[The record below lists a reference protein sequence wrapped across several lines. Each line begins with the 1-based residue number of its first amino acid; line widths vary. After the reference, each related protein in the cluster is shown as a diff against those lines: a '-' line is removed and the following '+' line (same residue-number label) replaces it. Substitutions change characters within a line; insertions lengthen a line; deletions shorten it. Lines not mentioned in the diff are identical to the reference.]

1 MKPIL
6 LGLLI
11 LSSIAVTALF
21 VPKMTGATLAVAAP
35 NTGSVSSGL
44 FYPSVDPN
52 PDPNPNPNPNR
63 VAALRFEF
71 TLAQNVLLNLAG
83 SSEISFLNPFTGKA
97 VTLEVLKGEP
107 YPSAPKDY
115 LQRVE
120 PIALKLEIPKN
131 VKAGVYNV
139 KLNAQMFLCEAV
151 LKVCYLEDTPG
162 SFEIRVGQTG
172 RDTPVKLEY
181 VRPQR

>member
-6 LGLLI
+6 LGLLA

-21 VPKMTGATLAVAAP
+21 VPKMTGATLAVGAP

-44 FYPSVDPN
+44 FYPSAD
-52 PDPNPNPNPNR
+52 R

-71 TLAQNVLLNLAG
+71 TLAQHVLLNLAG
-83 SSEISFLNPFTGKA
+83 SSEIAFLNPFTGKE
-97 VTLEVLKGEP
+97 VTLEVSKGEP
-107 YPSAPKDY
+107 YPSAPTDY
-115 LQRVE
+115 LQRLE
-120 PIALKLEIPKN
+120 PVASKLEIPKN
-131 VKAGVYNV
+131 AKPGVYNV
-139 KLNAQMFLCEAV
+139 KLIAQMFLCEAV
-151 LKVCYLEDTPG
+151 LKVCYLEETAG
-162 SFEIRVGQTG
+162 SFELRVGQTG

>member
-11 LSSIAVTALF
+11 LSSIAVTAFF
-21 VPKMTGATLAVAAP
+21 VPKMTGATLAVGAP
-35 NTGSVSSGL
+35 NTGSISSGV
-44 FYPSVDPN
+44 FHASVD
-52 PDPNPNPNPNR
+52 R
-63 VAALRFEF
+63 VAAVRFEF
-71 TLAQNVLLNLAG
+71 TLAQHVLLNLAG
-83 SSEISFLNPFTGKA
+83 SSEISFLNPFTGKE
-97 VTLEVLKGEP
+97 VTVEVSKGEP

-115 LQRVE
+115 LQRLE

-131 VKAGVYNV
+131 AKAGVYNV
-139 KLNAQMFLCEAV
+139 KLTAQMFLCEAV
-151 LKVCYLEDTPG
+151 LKVCYIEQTPG
-162 SFEIRVGQTG
+162 SFEIRVGQVG